1 MQQAK
6 VAIIGLGVI
15 GGSLG
20 MGLKSLGKYFV
31 EGIDQDEQTL
41 QVAMETGA
49 IDEGTTDYRI
59 GVAGARVV
67 VLAVPV
73 NGIMEIAARIR
84 DLIPTGAVVTDVG
97 STKEQVVACLEALF
111 PGRFVGGHPMTGSE
125 HAGIRGADQYLFENA
140 IYVLTPTEHTSPQ
153 ALRTVEQLVRE
164 VGASPICL
172 TPREHDLIVAAV
184 SHQPYL
190 LAVALMNLA
199 SSLEPDHPAT
209 LLLAAGGFRDLTR
222 VASGDPSMWMD
233 IFASNREFILQTSR
247 QFRDV
252 LSELEGYLESGDT
265 AALADRLA
273 RGRTGRQRI
282 PLAIRGFLPAVFEV
296 LVTVPDRPGAIA
308 GVAGALGDHDINIVD
323 IEIMRIR
330 EGDGST
336 LRLAFKAED
345 DAEAAVIALRGRGV
359 TAKRR

>member
-1 MQQAK
+1 MTRERQT
-6 VAIIGLGVI
+6 IGLVLPERG
-15 GGSLG
+15 
-20 MGLKSLGKYFV
+20 
-31 EGIDQDEQTL
+31 
-41 QVAMETGA
+41 
-49 IDEGTTDYRI
+49 
-59 GVAGARVV
+59 VV

-84 DLIPTGAVVTDVG
+84 DSIRTGAVVTDVG
-97 STKEQVVACLEALF
+97 STKGQVVACLEALF

-209 LLLAAGGFRDLTR
+209 CCWPP
-222 VASGDPSMWMD
+222 VVSG
-233 IFASNREFILQTSR
+233 I
-247 QFRDV
+247 
-252 LSELEGYLESGDT
+252 
-265 AALADRLA
+265 
-273 RGRTGRQRI
+273 
-282 PLAIRGFLPAVFEV
+282 
-296 LVTVPDRPGAIA
+296 
-308 GVAGALGDHDINIVD
+308 
-323 IEIMRIR
+323 
-330 EGDGST
+330 
-336 LRLAFKAED
+336 
-345 DAEAAVIALRGRGV
+345 
-359 TAKRR
+359 